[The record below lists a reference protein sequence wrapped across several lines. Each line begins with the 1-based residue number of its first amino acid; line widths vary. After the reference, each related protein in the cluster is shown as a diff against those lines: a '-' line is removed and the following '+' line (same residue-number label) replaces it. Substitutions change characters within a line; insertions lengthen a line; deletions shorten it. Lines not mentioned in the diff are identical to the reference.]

1 MNGMMNREVTGAG
14 SPVTFLCY
22 NFFPFQVAEG
32 KKMGY
37 TITRGIVPGGTVK
50 TKMRMHHELSVAAE
64 RRKNEENR
72 YVDQRW

>member
-1 MNGMMNREVTGAG
+1 MNREVTGAG

-37 TITRGIVPGGTVK
+37 TITRGLVPGG
-50 TKMRMHHELSVAAE
+50 R
-64 RRKNEENR
+64 
-72 YVDQRW
+72 